1 MGAAISVSVQLH
13 TSARH
18 ALSEKHKE
26 TDPMSATEWF
36 SKCHQINVLDSTI
49 NYYDSAP
56 ESKTDKVV
64 ILLHGNPTSSYI
76 WRNIVPHIQD
86 EYRCI
91 APDLIGMGA
100 SGRLCQSAYRF
111 QDHYEY
117 IEAWINKMMLPD
129 RVTFV
134 CQDWGSGIAF
144 HWCHM
149 HPERVKAIVHTE
161 SLVMPA
167 TSWKQWPLMHKLIFR
182 SLRTKPGEK
191 MILKDNFFIERIL
204 PANTLR
210 KLHEV
215 EMNAYRQPFV
225 VKGESRRPMLTWPRE
240 IPFISE
246 GPYDVLKVVQDYARF
261 MERSESIPKLFIEAD
276 PGVFSKAISETAKA
290 WPNTRTVKVRGLHYV
305 QEDSPKE
312 IGHAI
317 ANFLG
322 SVYTT

>member
-18 ALSEKHKE
+18 ALSEKNKA
-26 TDPMSATEWF
+26 TDPISATEWF

-91 APDLIGMGA
+91 APDLIGMGG

-129 RVTFV
+129 RVT
-134 CQDWGSGIAF
+134 
-144 HWCHM
+144 
-149 HPERVKAIVHTE
+149 K
-161 SLVMPA
+161 
-167 TSWKQWPLMHKLIFR
+167 
-182 SLRTKPGEK
+182 GEG
-191 MILKDNFFIERIL
+191 DC
-204 PANTLR
+204 THR
-210 KLHEV
+210 KLSYASNLV
-215 EMNAYRQPFV
+215 ETVAINA
-225 VKGESRRPMLTWPRE
+225 
-240 IPFISE
+240 
-246 GPYDVLKVVQDYARF
+246 
-261 MERSESIPKLFIEAD
+261 
-276 PGVFSKAISETAKA
+276 
-290 WPNTRTVKVRGLHYV
+290 
-305 QEDSPKE
+305 
-312 IGHAI
+312 
-317 ANFLG
+317 
-322 SVYTT
+322 